1 MSVADPDPAPIGPRR
16 RTRAAVGLGVVL
28 VSVMGTMTLGAVAK
42 TPCASGDWSDGRQY
56 TLLCYSDIV
65 PLLGTEQLFEQR
77 GRLPFFQA
85 CEAREGQNCD
95 EYPVV
100 TMYFIRLAG
109 WISGDHHS
117 GFFFV
122 NALMLLGCAVAIA
135 VCLFMLNGARALYF
149 ALAPTLFIYGTMN
162 WDLLAVMFATVAM
175 LVFFRRRDTGTGVAL
190 GLGAAAKFYPVLLAL
205 PLIVQRLRERAPDR
219 AITIGWVTAGSWLL
233 VNAPFAVVAPS
244 AWFTFFRFNSAR
256 PADFDSFWYLA
267 CRHLEQCWSIRAI
280 NLASFLAFGVS
291 FWAVWAIKA
300 RVEPNFARWTLGLP
314 MIVLFLL
321 TSKVYSPQYGLWL
334 LPWFALAL
342 PRMREFVAFEIADV
356 TVFVTRFWFFGEFG
370 GGFGV
375 PQSFFELAVLA
386 RAAVLVWC
394 VVSWVRHTSEPI
406 QVEVRTARAGPPA
419 TPDATPAVAP
429 A

>member
-1 MSVADPDPAPIGPRR
+1 MSVADLDPTPIGPRR

-28 VSVMGTMTLGAVAK
+28 VCVMGTMTLGAVTK
-42 TPCASGDWSDGRQY
+42 SPCASGDWADGRQY
-56 TLLCYSDIV
+56 TWLCYSDIV
-65 PLLGTEQLFEQR
+65 PLLGTEQLFEQG
-77 GRLPFFQA
+77 GRLPFFDA

-117 GFFFV
+117 GFYYV

-135 VCLFMLNGARALYF
+135 VCLYVLNGVRALYF
-149 ALAPTLFIYGTMN
+149 ALAPTLLIYGTMN
-162 WDLLAVMFATVAM
+162 WDLLAVMFATLAM
-175 LVFFRRRDTGTGVAL
+175 VMFFRRRDTGTGAAL
-190 GLGAAAKFYPVLLAL
+190 GLGAATKLYPVLLAV
-205 PLIVQRLRERAPDR
+205 PLILQRLRDRAPDR
-219 AITIGWVTAGSWLL
+219 AITIAWTTAGTWLV
-233 VNAPFAVVAPS
+233 VNAPFAVVAPG

-267 CRHLEQCWSIRAI
+267 CRHLEQCLSIRTI
-280 NLASFLAFGVS
+280 NIASFVVFGLS
-291 FWAVWAIKA
+291 FWAVWVVKA
-300 RVEPNFARWTLGLP
+300 RREPGFARWTLGFP

-334 LPWFALAL
+334 LPWFALAM
-342 PRMREFVAFEIADV
+342 PRMREFLAFEIADIG
-356 TVFVTRFWFFGEFG
+356 VFVTRFWFFGELG

-375 PQSFFELAVLA
+375 PQSVFELALLA
-386 RAAVLVWC
+386 RAAVLAWC
-394 VVSWVRHTSEPI
+394 VVAWIRRASESLDI
-406 QVEVRTARAGPPA
+406 EVRTVRAAPPA
-419 TPDATPAVAP
+419 PEATPAVAP